1 MSQANVNPKVGRLVR
16 LAILVA
22 IIFLLAFTPLGFL
35 TIGPISATTIQMP
48 VIIGALLIT
57 VGAGMIYLPA
67 GFIVGGVLLIAMAV
81 MDGYDDRSSDEGSD
95 GQT

>member
-1 MSQANVNPKVGRLVR
+1 MERFRDAV
-16 LAILVA
+16 
-22 IIFLLAFTPLGFL
+22 LLL
-35 TIGPISATTIQMP
+35 
-48 VIIGALLIT
+48 GALLIT

-81 MDGYDDRSSDEGSD
+81 MDGYDDRPSDEGSD

>member
-1 MSQANVNPKVGRLVR
+1 MERLRDAV
-16 LAILVA
+16 
-22 IIFLLAFTPLGFL
+22 LLL
-35 TIGPISATTIQMP
+35 
-48 VIIGALLIT
+48 GALLIT

-95 GQT
+95 GQI